1 MGKKR
6 SEGDKWKIE
15 RERGGIKGGERER
28 EMKIKIEVVK
38 SAGSPRY
45 MCFSCLGVK

>member
-1 MGKKR
+1 M
-6 SEGDKWKIE
+6 ED
-15 RERGGIKGGERER
+15 RERKRWDKREEGRER
-28 EMKIKIEVVK
+28 EMKIKIVVVK